1 MRWRHHDRR
10 RHQDLAYWRDG
21 FIRIRNDDELE
32 LLLACRGSI
41 VDREDVVFGKSDHEG
56 SPRSAPRGYSVAAAI
71 EQVIAAGILPAP
83 KTELPIIGTRVET
96 MEVGGKPPPA
106 CRYGVGVV
114 TALEWDWIFRS
125 WRVDVRFDQP
135 TGGWCGY
142 PILGTHTFPFCIHV
156 IGNSDQPF
164 SHMTPEEIKMLH
176 EVRRQQFWRE
186 IDPATGLHDP
196 SGIVKNNE

>member
-1 MRWRHHDRR
+1 MARR

-32 LLLACRGSI
+32 LLLACRESI
-41 VDREDVVFGKSDHEG
+41 VDREDVVFEEPDHGG
-56 SPRSAPRGYSVAAAI
+56 SPRSSVLGYSVASAI

-83 KTELPIIGTRVET
+83 KTELPIVGARVET

-114 TALEWDWIFRS
+114 TALEWDWLFRS

-196 SGIVKNNE
+196 SGIVKNHE